1 MTTTTTMTPADF
13 RPATM
18 VALAEQCG
26 WRADFPVSFKP
37 VIAKALGY
45 MGLDEDSLG
54 INDATKQSQTSRNC
68 QMAFKYAADNGR
80 GLRGKRGQWGLT
92 EEGINEARGHAG
104 TFGVTPPLPS
114 NLTATT
120 TTAAPVTMPTQGV
133 SVALG
138 RVTIADAYHPDAYIR
153 SVAVAQTPC
162 FGGWSAQA
170 ATCKGCPLASSC
182 RNMVAARAS
191 MIAARLIKHGSAPA
205 APAAASGTVPS
216 KAEGTSTAGVSQT
229 MLDAFKDAD
238 AFVNRTDATCV
249 VCGKDIAPKEEALWA
264 ERIGTDP
271 GGVAHI
277 KCGQPNR

>member
-1 MTTTTTMTPADF
+1 MTTNMTPADF

-37 VIAKALGY
+37 VIAKALDY
-45 MGLDEDSLG
+45 MDLDEDSLG

-92 EEGINEARGHAG
+92 EEGLTEARSHASL
-104 TFGVTPPLPS
+104 FGVTPPPLPS
-114 NLTATT
+114 ATT
-120 TTAAPVTMPTQGV
+120 TTAAPVAPTMATSGV
-133 SVALG
+133 SVSLG
-138 RVTIADAYHPDAYIR
+138 RIALADSYHPDAYIR
-153 SVAVAQTPC
+153 SLAVAQTPC

-170 ATCKGCPLASSC
+170 ATCKDCPLTNSC

-191 MIAARLIKHGSAPA
+191 MISLRLIQGGKAPK
-205 APAAASGTVPS
+205 APKADPGGLTS

-277 KCGQPNR
+277 RCGQPSS